1 MDRTTV
7 DSREPPD
14 IDFRIT
20 ILAIERSFPFRK
32 ADPTKMVGFFIARH
46 ASHPDIYL
54 YNNIIR
60 FHHCIWHPF
69 GSTLPRNKLKCEYD
83 MNGLLMFLLLCG
95 LGALCYW
102 FFFKC
107 VDWFGKI

>member
-1 MDRTTV
+1 MH
-7 DSREPPD
+7 S
-14 IDFRIT
+14 
-20 ILAIERSFPFRK
+20 
-32 ADPTKMVGFFIARH
+32 
-46 ASHPDIYL
+46 
-54 YNNIIR
+54 N
-60 FHHCIWHPF
+60 HCIWHPF

-95 LGALCYW
+95 LGTLCYW